1 MSFSRNIK
9 EEICAGGM
17 RPSLSEL
24 IGLTH
29 TCAGIGLAGGVS
41 VVYSTESAARARRIF
56 KIIKAVYGCT
66 TELSVREDGLKKN
79 DTYVVRLTDRNSAM
93 AILDAAGMNIFAEDG
108 AFDAKNIEES
118 DYIRGAFLGSGSVTD
133 PKKNYH
139 LEILLSKK
147 EFSEYLSNVLNR
159 FNLTAKISMRREA
172 FVVYIKDAKEIVE
185 FLTLAGAHTA
195 VLEME
200 NVRIIKNIRNNVNRA
215 INCESANIDKT
226 VRASMRQIRDIQLI
240 EAQMGLDALPENLR
254 EIAQLRLEYP
264 DASLRELSE
273 LADTSKSSV
282 NHRIRKIAQMA
293 DELRPN
299 EQIK

>member
-1 MSFSRNIK
+1 
-9 EEICAGGM
+9 
-17 RPSLSEL
+17 
-24 IGLTH
+24 
-29 TCAGIGLAGGVS
+29 
-41 VVYSTESAARARRIF
+41 
-56 KIIKAVYGCT
+56 
-66 TELSVREDGLKKN
+66 
-79 DTYVVRLTDRNSAM
+79 
-93 AILDAAGMNIFAEDG
+93 
-108 AFDAKNIEES
+108 
-118 DYIRGAFLGSGSVTD
+118 
-133 PKKNYH
+133 
-139 LEILLSKK
+139 
-147 EFSEYLSNVLNR
+147 
-159 FNLTAKISMRREA
+159 MRREA

>member
-1 MSFSRNIK
+1 M
-9 EEICAGGM
+9 
-17 RPSLSEL
+17 
-24 IGLTH
+24 
-29 TCAGIGLAGGVS
+29 
-41 VVYSTESAARARRIF
+41 
-56 KIIKAVYGCT
+56 
-66 TELSVREDGLKKN
+66 REDGLKKN